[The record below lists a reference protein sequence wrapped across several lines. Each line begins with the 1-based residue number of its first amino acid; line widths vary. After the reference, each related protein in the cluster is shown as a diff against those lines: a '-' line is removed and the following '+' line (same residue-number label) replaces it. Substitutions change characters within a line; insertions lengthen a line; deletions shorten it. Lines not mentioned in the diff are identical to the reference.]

1 MVELSELLRFC
12 KKLKRITKIKMG
24 IIVLLSKVLQQTEDQ
39 KVDIVEVA
47 TDPSKK

>member
-1 MVELSELLRFC
+1 
-12 KKLKRITKIKMG
+12 MG